1 MTDGERA
8 RQISI
13 SSERSLVAL
22 PSGSIHGRAMRLAF
36 LAKYRETGLLLIRV
50 SLGLL
55 FILYTAPAL
64 IGGPSAWAHFG
75 AGARHLGLTSHL
87 QLWGFLGSL
96 LGCLGGVLMIFGLFF
111 RIGVL
116 LVLVLA
122 IGHAIAVE
130 KGSGFRAALPSI
142 EMCLVLVGILFVGPG
157 KYSID
162 KT

>member
-1 MTDGERA
+1 
-8 RQISI
+8 
-13 SSERSLVAL
+13 
-22 PSGSIHGRAMRLAF
+22 MRLTF
-36 LAKYRETGLLLIRV
+36 LAKYREAGLLLIRV
-50 SLGLL
+50 SIGLL

-64 IGGPSAWAHFG
+64 IAGPKEWAHFG
-75 AGARHLGLTSHL
+75 AGAGHFGLHSHF

-122 IGHAIAVE
+122 IGHAFSVYE
-130 KGSGFRAALPSI
+130 GTGFRFALPSI
-142 EMCLVLVGILFVGPG
+142 EMCFVLAGILFIGPG

>member
-1 MTDGERA
+1 
-8 RQISI
+8 
-13 SSERSLVAL
+13 
-22 PSGSIHGRAMRLAF
+22 MRLAF

-55 FILYTAPAL
+55 FILYTVPTL
-64 IGGPSAWAHFG
+64 IGGPKAWAHFG
-75 AGARHLGLTSHL
+75 ADAGHFGLHSHFQIL
-87 QLWGFLGSL
+87 GFLGSL

-122 IGHAIAVE
+122 IGHAIAVY
-130 KGSGFRAALPSI
+130 KGTGFRVALPSI
-142 EMCLVLVGILFVGPG
+142 EMCFVLAGLLFIGPG
-157 KYSID
+157 KFSVD

>member
-1 MTDGERA
+1 
-8 RQISI
+8 
-13 SSERSLVAL
+13 
-22 PSGSIHGRAMRLAF
+22 MRLAF
-36 LAKYRETGLLLIRV
+36 LAKYREGGLLLIRV
-50 SLGLL
+50 SIGLL

-64 IGGPSAWAHFG
+64 IGGPGAWAHFG
-75 AGARHLGLTSHL
+75 AGARHLGLHSHF
-87 QLWGFLGSL
+87 QLWGFLGSF

-130 KGSGFRAALPSI
+130 SRSGFRVALPSI
-142 EMCLVLVGILFVGPG
+142 EMCFVLAGMLFVGPG
-157 KYSID
+157 KYSVD